1 MALRYRP
8 KTVLSR
14 IMRFVWG
21 LKKRH
26 YVEAAA
32 AFDSILKLR
41 RILKAPEVRL
51 MVGLRAGNT
60 SKLDFR
66 CYYDGV
72 GLKRYELD
80 ALWYAFQ
87 A

>member
-21 LKKRH
+21 LKRLH
-26 YVEAAA
+26 YVDAAQG
-32 AFDSILKLR
+32 FVSILKLK
-41 RILKAPEVRL
+41 RILRKAEVRL
-51 MVGLRAGNT
+51 MIGLRAGNT

-66 CYYDGV
+66 CYYDGC
-72 GLKRYELD
+72 GLERFELD